1 MDAKTDQSP
10 SSAAAPSLQAE
21 TALITGASSGIGYEF
36 ALILARQGYN
46 LVLVARNRPALASLA
61 ARCEQ
66 EHGVHVEI
74 CAKDLSVVHAAEE
87 LFEELIAR
95 NIAVD
100 VLINDAGFAMQGE
113 FIGNDPSALLDMLQ
127 VNVVALTQLTRLFL
141 PPMVERGHGR
151 ILNMASIGSFMPGP
165 LMASYFASKAFVL
178 SLSEA
183 LANELQGTGV
193 TVTALCPG
201 PTRSRFAQRARL
213 TGCKAFRGAL
223 MDPADV
229 AEEGFAAMMKG
240 KQVRITGRKL
250 RLQMIPTPLLP
261 RRLMAHFARQYHET
275 TAGEQALASDAHGC
289 DWAAEG
295 PPIVQ
300 P

>member
-1 MDAKTDQSP
+1 MDAKTHQSP
-10 SSAAAPSLQAE
+10 SSAAAPLHAE
-21 TALITGASSGIGYEF
+21 TALVTGASSGIGYEF

-66 EHGVHVEI
+66 EHGVQVEL
-74 CAKDLSVVHAAEE
+74 CAKDLSVASAAEE
-87 LFEELIAR
+87 LFHELLAR
-95 NIAVD
+95 AISVD

-113 FIGNDPSALLDMLQ
+113 FIENDPSALLDMLQ
-127 VNVVALTQLTRLFL
+127 VNVVALTHLTRLFL
-141 PPMVERGHGR
+141 PAMVKRGHGR
-151 ILNMASIGSFMPGP
+151 ILNLASIGSFMPGP

-223 MDPADV
+223 MEPADV
-229 AEEGFAAMMKG
+229 AQEGFAAMMKG

-250 RLQMIPTPLLP
+250 RLQMLPTPLLP
-261 RRLMAHFARQYHET
+261 RRLLAYFARQYHET
-275 TAGEQALASDAHGC
+275 TGAEQTMADEAH
-289 DWAAEG
+289 DWSAAAEG
-295 PPIVQ
+295 PQIVQ